1 MVIFDLFPLTS
12 TESTNTQ
19 STLKKNYII
28 LKTNCVK
35 ELHYLERDGDEDE
48 EIVDLY
54 LPPPNT
60 NKLRAKEEKVLR
72 NLREEAA
79 RIGVGVS
86 REAQEIFNG
95 LSKTYAF

>member
-35 ELHYLERDGDEDE
+35 ELHYLGRDEDE
-48 EIVDLY
+48 ELVDLY
-54 LPPPNT
+54 LPTPNT